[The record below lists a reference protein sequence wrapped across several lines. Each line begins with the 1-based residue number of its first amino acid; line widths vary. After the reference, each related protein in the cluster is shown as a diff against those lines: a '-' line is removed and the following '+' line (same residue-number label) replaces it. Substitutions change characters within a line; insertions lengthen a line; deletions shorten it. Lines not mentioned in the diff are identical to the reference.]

1 MHLPLTQL
9 AQAMA
14 YAQEDSGPS
23 AAAGAAAGI
32 IGGIMALVYLV
43 IIALVVIGLWKVF
56 VKAGQPG
63 WAAIVP
69 IYNIVILL
77 QIVGRPV
84 WWVILMLIPCVSL
97 VVAILV
103 MLDLAKCFGKSQ
115 GFAIGLILLGFIF
128 VPILGFDDSRYLGPQ
143 AGK

>member
-1 MHLPLTQL
+1 MHVPVTQL

-14 YAQEDSGPS
+14 YAQEDSGPG
-23 AAAGAAAGI
+23 AAAGAAAAVV
-32 IGGIMALVYLV
+32 GGVLMLVYLAV
-43 IIALVVIGLWKVF
+43 IALVVAGLWKVF

-69 IYNIVILL
+69 IYNMVILL

-84 WWVILMLIPCVSL
+84 WWVILMLIPCVGI

-103 MLDLAKCFGKSQ
+103 MLDLAKSFGKSQ
-115 GFAIGLILLGFIF
+115 GFAVGLILLGFVFI
-128 VPILGFDDSRYLGPQ
+128 PILGFDSSRYLGPQ
-143 AGK
+143 ASK